1 MESLSRPPHSRKHSA
16 TNVLSFKNPY
26 DGVLLSSNGGKG
38 NSFEGHE
45 YAEIFSGSSSIPVLD
60 LSGLDERVGSGDC
73 RSSKLDYSN
82 IFGGFGN
89 DDVAVPYEELFNG
102 SAKKILEPDLWA
114 CEFTAVL
121 LIVLINSCLPPVIV
135 NEGVERSV
143 SVHWIPANTWSPL
156 QESGSLHSSRKTKR
170 SSSEVSDQ
178 SIDGVK
184 QQFNMSFNR
193 TSQRNN
199 DASNGKIHIAELH
212 AVPGFTCFVDGA
224 PQLQKIE
231 GHRPV
236 PSLKREVSRTWS
248 FSAELE
254 AFKGKGGSSCD
265 RSHVPDKRCD
275 RSHVPEKPH
284 NVNEVNLESH
294 FSEASAPS
302 SRPSNLSANKDPRRL
317 SSFAS
322 KEDASGKIGAECS
335 PPFLDEEFDEN
346 STAAVSAAAL
356 KKAIEQAQESI
367 RIAKMVMDR
376 KKEGRPDG
384 SKPRPKG
391 RRKVLDKEI
400 KINHKVCSKE
410 NNARV
415 KYKDLDPIFS
425 LFTGI
430 DGKYTLS
437 MSHNDTLSDARDAQV
452 ERVWENVEAA
462 KGHGEAHV
470 GGGKLIASNC
480 SQSETL
486 CMDEQFGKLRQN
498 VDAAEAR
505 RKATDVPDSAANAEC
520 RTAHLAS
527 GQVGGNK
534 SLLLGKSKLAS
545 NPMEVEARKETLQ
558 QRQVTIHH
566 ATGPEVVAELAE
578 RTINTCQRMQP
589 LEKSV
594 DEAQCQA
601 TFNHAEGPE
610 NTVEMMDRVLN
621 TSQGTREPEKVV
633 VEAGENVR
641 ICQEYE
647 MMEKRES
654 DTDDKGRCDE
664 KVNVEQLT
672 VLSPAFNNFLN
683 EAHNLVKN
691 DAPEQ
696 EEMEKKSD
704 DVSEWKENGDRHGR
718 TYEEEENGIR
728 QKEYHLWFE
737 SEEQLKEAWEEETG
751 EGQIN
756 VFPEIEEVEKKVNEA
771 LELEGSNKKQSH
783 SYDGDEPKL
792 LGELEQNKGEERHM
806 NASEYEAAETTI
818 NDSEAETT
826 NNCAEVQEPAVFWD
840 AEESINTLGGAGIS
854 EENHYKCEFHE
865 AAYEEDIDEAV
876 DANSGDGSTVFNDA
890 HAIDTRTIFSETPAD
905 CDCDLGNKAEEYHK
919 AVGSY
924 LENDTVPGV
933 TETISAIDKEEAA
946 QLFHL
951 EGNEVPGMDSLHRSA
966 SEEIFVESKI
976 YNAFEVFSSVGK
988 AENIDVMVGY
998 TGEKLPEEDTLKTS
1012 SEIHGAA
1019 QEYAAKSYGENLP
1032 EVHSSDNRTGEFDFM
1047 GLRQVL
1053 EQTPN
1058 DDEGSVSISSLEN
1071 KDGLSAHESKECAVN
1086 VKDNTPNKEE
1096 AKDEEEMV
1104 LDERKHAEEQSEVLY
1119 SQLHSGEIKEME
1131 KSMETERA
1139 LETGLNMEMHK
1150 ENLVGT
1156 TAMEAKHA
1164 REVLQNFERNGYQ
1177 QRIEAIKR
1185 EREREKDRV
1194 AVERAI
1200 REARERAFVE
1210 ARERAERA
1218 AVERAAAEVRQR
1230 VLAET
1235 REKLEK
1241 ASVGKQP
1248 ADKAST
1254 EAKLRAERA
1263 AVERATAEARERA
1276 LEKAKS
1282 QKTSTEART
1291 QADRYPTERFSTASR
1306 NYGLKHSFSSSDLE
1320 NGTNTVSA
1328 QRRKARLERHQRI
1341 MERAAKA
1348 LAEKNMRDLLAQK
1361 EQAERNRLAES
1372 LDADIKRWATGK
1384 ERNLRALLSTL
1395 QYILGP
1401 DSGWQPI
1408 SLTEIIT
1415 TAAVKKAYRKATLY
1429 VHPDK
1434 VQQRGATI
1442 QQKYICEKVFDL
1454 LKAAWN
1460 RFNSEERPIYDI
1472 CGADIVS
1479 SYLLGQATYLYP
1491 DHHVCKAIT
1500 TSDWSSLGETD
1511 CHSQRRTSQNS
1522 ESMALPLFII
1532 TSFFPNPSTP
1542 LKNLHR
1548 QPPPPPEPP
1557 PWFSLKR
1564 LSWFFEMSW
1573 ASTQYD
1579 IEIKRSMYSLKD
1591 DKPIER
1597 HVETHFFNDTKF
1609 LSALK
1614 AKPRRAS
1621 CLSWSEA
1628 PKDMGDIP
1636 QKRVLVEAQE
1646 KLEKA
1651 SVVKQS
1657 ADKASTEAKLRA
1669 E

>member
-16 TNVLSFKNPY
+16 TNVHSFKNPY

-102 SAKKILEPDLWA
+102 SAKKSKP
-114 CEFTAVL
+114 
-121 LIVLINSCLPPVIV
+121 
-135 NEGVERSV
+135 R
-143 SVHWIPANTWSPL
+143 IPANTWSPL
-156 QESGSLHSSRKTKR
+156 QESGSLHSSQKMKR

-199 DASNGKIHIAELH
+199 DSSNGKTHIAELH

-322 KEDASGKIGAECS
+322 GKIGAECS

-367 RIAKMVMDR
+367 RIAKLVMDR

-384 SKPRPKG
+384 SKPRPNG
-391 RRKVLDKEI
+391 RRKGLDKEI

-425 LFTGI
+425 IFTGI

-437 MSHNDTLSDARDAQV
+437 VCHNDTLTDARDAQV

-462 KGHGEAHV
+462 KGHGEAH
-470 GGGKLIASNC
+470 GGKLIASNC
-480 SQSETL
+480 SQSEIL

-498 VDAAEAR
+498 VDAAEAC

-520 RTAHLAS
+520 RPAHLAS

-534 SLLLGKSKLAS
+534 SLLLGKIKLAS
-545 NPMEVEARKETLQ
+545 NPMEVEAGEETLQ

-594 DEAQCQA
+594 DEAQCRA

-654 DTDDKGRCDE
+654 DTDDKERCDE

-704 DVSEWKENGDRHGR
+704 DVSEWKENGDRHGK
-718 TYEEEENGIR
+718 TYEEEEDGIR

-751 EGQIN
+751 EGQTN

-771 LELEGSNKKQSH
+771 LELEGSNKKQRH

-792 LGELEQNKGEERHM
+792 LGELEQNK
-806 NASEYEAAETTI
+806 
-818 NDSEAETT
+818 
-826 NNCAEVQEPAVFWD
+826 VQEPAVFWD

-854 EENHYKCEFHE
+854 EDNHYKCEFHE

-890 HAIDTRTIFSETPAD
+890 HAIDTSTIFSETPAD

-924 LENDTVPGV
+924 LENDTVPEV

-951 EGNEVPGMDSLHRSA
+951 EGNEVPGTDSLHRSA
-966 SEEIFVESKI
+966 SEVIFVESKI

-988 AENIDVMVGY
+988 TENIDVMVGY
-998 TGEKLPEEDTLKTS
+998 TEEKLPEEDTLKTS
-1012 SEIHGAA
+1012 GEIHGAD

-1032 EVHSSDNRTGEFDFM
+1032 EVHSSDNRTGEFDFT

-1086 VKDNTPNKEE
+1086 VEENTPNKEE
-1096 AKDEEEMV
+1096 AKDEVEMV

-1119 SQLHSGEIKEME
+1119 SQLDSGETKEME

-1139 LETGLNMEMHK
+1139 LETGLNMEMNK

-1156 TAMEAKHA
+1156 TAMEAKDA

-1230 VLAET
+1230 VLAEA

-1320 NGTNTVSA
+1320 NGTNTESA

-1401 DSGWQPI
+1401 DIGWQPI

-1460 RFNSEERPIYDI
+1460 SFNSEER
-1472 CGADIVS
+1472 
-1479 SYLLGQATYLYP
+1479 
-1491 DHHVCKAIT
+1491 
-1500 TSDWSSLGETD
+1500 
-1511 CHSQRRTSQNS
+1511 
-1522 ESMALPLFII
+1522 
-1532 TSFFPNPSTP
+1532 
-1542 LKNLHR
+1542 
-1548 QPPPPPEPP
+1548 
-1557 PWFSLKR
+1557 
-1564 LSWFFEMSW
+1564 
-1573 ASTQYD
+1573 
-1579 IEIKRSMYSLKD
+1579 
-1591 DKPIER
+1591 
-1597 HVETHFFNDTKF
+1597 
-1609 LSALK
+1609 
-1614 AKPRRAS
+1614 
-1621 CLSWSEA
+1621 
-1628 PKDMGDIP
+1628 
-1636 QKRVLVEAQE
+1636 
-1646 KLEKA
+1646 
-1651 SVVKQS
+1651 
-1657 ADKASTEAKLRA
+1657 
-1669 E
+1669 

>member
-60 LSGLDERVGSGDC
+60 LSGLDERVGTGDC

-89 DDVAVPYEELFNG
+89 DDVAVPYEELLNG
-102 SAKKILEPDLWA
+102 SAKKSKP
-114 CEFTAVL
+114 
-121 LIVLINSCLPPVIV
+121 
-135 NEGVERSV
+135 R
-143 SVHWIPANTWSPL
+143 IPENTWSPL

-193 TSQRNN
+193 TSQINN
-199 DASNGKIHIAELH
+199 DASNGKTHIAELH

-231 GHRPV
+231 VHRPL

-254 AFKGKGGSSCD
+254 AFKGKGGSSSD
-265 RSHVPDKRCD
+265 RSHVPDKCCD

-284 NVNEVNLESH
+284 NLNEVNLESH
-294 FSEASAPS
+294 FSESSAPS

-322 KEDASGKIGAECS
+322 KLDASGKIGAECS

-425 LFTGI
+425 IFTGI

-437 MSHNDTLSDARDAQV
+437 VSHNDTLTDARDAQV

-480 SQSETL
+480 SQSETF

-498 VDAAEAR
+498 VDSAEAC
-505 RKATDVPDSAANAEC
+505 RKATDIPDSAANAEC

-545 NPMEVEARKETLQ
+545 SPMEVEAGKETLQ

-641 ICQEYE
+641 ICQE

-654 DTDDKGRCDE
+654 NRDDKERCDE

-696 EEMEKKSD
+696 EDMEKKSD
-704 DVSEWKENGDRHGR
+704 DVSEWKENGDRHGK

-737 SEEQLKEAWEEETG
+737 SEEQLKEACEEETG
-751 EGQIN
+751 EGQTN
-756 VFPEIEEVEKKVNEA
+756 VFPEIEVEKKVNEA
-771 LELEGSNKKQSH
+771 LELEGSNKKQRH

-792 LGELEQNKGEERHM
+792 LGELEQNKGEERHI
-806 NASEYEAAETTI
+806 NASEYEAAETTN

-865 AAYEEDIDEAV
+865 AAYEEDIDEAI

-890 HAIDTRTIFSETPAD
+890 HAIDTSTIFSETPAD
-905 CDCDLGNKAEEYHK
+905 CDCDLGNKAEEYHQ
-919 AVGSY
+919 AVASY
-924 LENDTVPGV
+924 LENDTVPEV

-951 EGNEVPGMDSLHRSA
+951 EGNGVPGTDSLHRSA

-988 AENIDVMVGY
+988 TENINVMVGY
-998 TGEKLPEEDTLKTS
+998 TEEKLPEEDTLKTS

-1032 EVHSSDNRTGEFDFM
+1032 EVHSSDNRTGEFDFT

-1096 AKDEEEMV
+1096 AKDEVEMV

-1119 SQLHSGEIKEME
+1119 SQLHSGETKEME

-1139 LETGLNMEMHK
+1139 LETGLNMEMNK

-1156 TAMEAKHA
+1156 TAMEAKDA

-1177 QRIEAIKR
+1177 QRIEVIKR

-1230 VLAET
+1230 VLAEA

-1276 LEKAKS
+1276 LAKAKS

-1306 NYGLKHSFSSSDLE
+1306 NYGLKHSYSSS
-1320 NGTNTVSA
+1320 
-1328 QRRKARLERHQRI
+1328 
-1341 MERAAKA
+1341 AKA

-1372 LDADIKRWATGK
+1372 FDADIKRWATQK
-1384 ERNLRALLSTL
+1384 EGNLHALLSTL
-1395 QYILGP
+1395 QYVCILTILKDRLVNSLMC
-1401 DSGWQPI
+1401 DSKHQWKV
-1408 SLTEIIT
+1408 TDHK
-1415 TAAVKKAYRKATLY
+1415 TAAVNWKKLTRMQLFMCILTKRSCHSAKIHMRKAIHLTDAFALALSMRGGM
-1429 VHPDK
+1429 DQ
-1434 VQQRGATI
+1434 VQ
-1442 QQKYICEKVFDL
+1442 
-1454 LKAAWN
+1454 
-1460 RFNSEERPIYDI
+1460 P
-1472 CGADIVS
+1472 
-1479 SYLLGQATYLYP
+1479 
-1491 DHHVCKAIT
+1491 
-1500 TSDWSSLGETD
+1500 
-1511 CHSQRRTSQNS
+1511 
-1522 ESMALPLFII
+1522 
-1532 TSFFPNPSTP
+1532 
-1542 LKNLHR
+1542 
-1548 QPPPPPEPP
+1548 
-1557 PWFSLKR
+1557 
-1564 LSWFFEMSW
+1564 
-1573 ASTQYD
+1573 
-1579 IEIKRSMYSLKD
+1579 
-1591 DKPIER
+1591 
-1597 HVETHFFNDTKF
+1597 
-1609 LSALK
+1609 
-1614 AKPRRAS
+1614 
-1621 CLSWSEA
+1621 
-1628 PKDMGDIP
+1628 
-1636 QKRVLVEAQE
+1636 
-1646 KLEKA
+1646 
-1651 SVVKQS
+1651 
-1657 ADKASTEAKLRA
+1657 
-1669 E
+1669 